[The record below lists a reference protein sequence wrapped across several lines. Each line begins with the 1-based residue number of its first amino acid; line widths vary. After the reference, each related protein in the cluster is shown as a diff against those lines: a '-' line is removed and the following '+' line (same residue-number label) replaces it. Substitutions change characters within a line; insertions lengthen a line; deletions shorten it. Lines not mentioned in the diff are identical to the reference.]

1 MKKSLTQAKPRP
13 KDRRGIV
20 VVLTGF
26 VLTLLFAFVSMS
38 VDSGRIVLTETQM
51 QNAVDAAALAASQEI
66 TASIEAAGQG
76 EGDPDADANS
86 IAVQAARQV
95 AADVAAANGVYIDP
109 DTDVQFGKRYYDE
122 AADDWPIAWD
132 ESPYNVVRVK
142 ARRTNADDL
151 EAPDGELPLAFGWAV
166 GRESVPVATSATA
179 FVEARDLVLVLDF
192 SGSMNDDS
200 SMNSSLE
207 LSQVEDALDNMWD
220 ELREADPKWPGT
232 NKSKFPADGFG
243 EIDSYEGTYISTND
257 RDYVLYYLGLFEN
270 DGQTYDHLFPQS
282 GRASDGT
289 PNGQIGNSSSYYRWR
304 DYVSYVKGL
313 SGTYHKKYGY
323 RTLMSFLQH
332 SRPRSYQSED
342 LWRTSHYP
350 FTAVKNG
357 TTLFLNF
364 LEDLDFGDEV
374 GLVSYATWAEWEDSH
389 NDGEVSLDISDDPI
403 NANYDVLD
411 TIQRRH
417 QAGHYDSRTGMGDGI
432 LKGRE
437 MLVGADN
444 DPNDEGYSRYGAR
457 PTMIVMT
464 DGLAN
469 EAKSGWS
476 LPDGFDWNDWTDYDG
491 DGQANYTTS
500 DWKKQYAFWEATECV
515 KRGIT
520 LHSVA
525 VGAGADTNLMK
536 AIAFAG
542 GGVYIN
548 VPGGSTIA
556 EMESQM
562 LEAFGQIAAKVPPAQ
577 LVYELEVEAEP
588 Q

>member
-1 MKKSLTQAKPRP
+1 MKKSLTHKKRP
-13 KDRRGIV
+13 PNDRRGII

-26 VLTLLFAFVSMS
+26 VLTVLFAFVSMS

-76 EGDPDADANS
+76 EGDPGTDANS
-86 IAVQAARQV
+86 IAVQAARQM

-132 ESPYNVVRVK
+132 SSPYNVVRVK

-151 EAPDGELPLAFGWAV
+151 EAPDGELPLAFGWAI

-200 SMNSSLE
+200 SMNSSL
-207 LSQVEDALDNMWD
+207 SMTQVEEALDNMWD

-232 NKSKFPADGFG
+232 TISKFPANGFG
-243 EIDSYEGTYISTND
+243 EIDSYEGTYISSSDTD
-257 RDYVLYYLGLFEN
+257 DIMYYLGLFEN
-270 DGQTYDHLFPQS
+270 DGHTYDHLFPQS
-282 GRASDGT
+282 GRASNGN
-289 PNGQIGNSSSYYRWR
+289 PNGKIGNSNSYYRWR
-304 DYVSYVKGL
+304 DYISYTKNL
-313 SGTYHKKYGY
+313 SGDYRKKYGY
-323 RTLMSFLQH
+323 RTLLSFLQN
-332 SRPRSYQSED
+332 SRPRTYQSED

-357 TTLFLNF
+357 ASLFLGF
-364 LEDLDFGDEV
+364 LNDLDFGDEV
-374 GLVSYATWAEWEDSH
+374 GLVSYATWAEWEDEH
-389 NDGEVSLDISDDPI
+389 YDGDVSINISSDPI
-403 NANYDVLD
+403 NPNYSTLD

-437 MLVGADN
+437 MLVGKASDA
-444 DPNDEGYSRYGAR
+444 NDEGHSRYGAR

-464 DGLAN
+464 DGRAN

-476 LPDGFDWNDWTDYDG
+476 LPDDFDWDTWTDYDG
-491 DGQANYTTS
+491 DGEANYTTS
-500 DWKKQYAFWEATECV
+500 DWKKQYAFWEATEAV
-515 KRGIT
+515 QLGIT
-520 LHSVA
+520 LHAVA
-525 VGAGADTNLMK
+525 VGAGADTSLMK

-548 VPGGSTIA
+548 VPGGATIE

-562 LEAFGQIAAKVPPAQ
+562 LTAFGQIAAKVPPAQ
-577 LVYELEVEAEP
+577 LVYELEVEEEP